1 MTTPLRLDV
10 RRRAGGAETLT
21 ELSLEVPSDLQY
33 VGPAVELIVG
43 RLPPGP
49 LSPRRIRFNFRTAL
63 AEALANA
70 IAYGN
75 HHDPARIVRVLVQ
88 VGHDVVR
95 LHVTDEGD
103 GFDPNGVPDP
113 TLPDRVE
120 LEDGRGLFVL
130 KRLVDHVAFNEKGNS
145 VCLTLRA
152 G

>member
-1 MTTPLRLDV
+1 VTTPLHLDV
-10 RRRAGGAETLT
+10 RRRAGGGETET
-21 ELSLEVPSDLQY
+21 ELSLDVPSDLQY

-75 HHDPARIVRVLVQ
+75 HHDPARVVRVVVQ

-103 GFDPNGVPDP
+103 GFDPDGVPDP
-113 TLPDRVE
+113 TLPDRVD

-130 KRLVDHVAFNEKGNS
+130 RRLVDHVAFNEKGNS